1 MKAAIDVLVVDEAGQ
16 MSLANVAAMGHATD
30 SIVLL
35 GDPQQLDQPL
45 RGSHPPGA
53 ERSALAHV
61 LAGAATIAPDRGLFL
76 ERTWRLHPALCA
88 FTSEAFYDE
97 RLEPE
102 PHLAAQRLRTDVAFV
117 DGVGPRVLPIETV
130 GADNESPV
138 EAAAVADLARSIV
151 GGSWTDANGVSR
163 PIGWR
168 DVLIVAPYNAQVG
181 TIKRLLPP
189 EARVGTVDKFQ
200 GQEAPDQH
208 LFAHDLDAG
217 ARAARDGLP
226 VQPQSAECRD
236 IQGPLHRGHR
246 GLTGSLARPSADA
259 GTDASGERVL
269 SLHGAGEED
278 GGAPTASVRPSRS

>member
-1 MKAAIDVLVVDEAGQ
+1 M
-16 MSLANVAAMGHATD
+16 
-30 SIVLL
+30 
-35 GDPQQLDQPL
+35 
-45 RGSHPPGA
+45 
-53 ERSALAHV
+53 
-61 LAGAATIAPDRGLFL
+61 AATIAPDRGLFL

-151 GGSWTDANGVSR
+151 GGSWTDANGVTR

-181 TIKRLLPP
+181 TIQRLLPP

-200 GQEAPDQH
+200 GQEAPISIYSLTTSTPELAPRGMDF
-208 LFAHDLDAG
+208 LYSRNRLNVATSGPVASRSSWARRISG
-217 ARAARDGLP
+217 ASERGRRHRCVSRTRSAASRSW
-226 VQPQSAECRD
+226 Q
-236 IQGPLHRGHR
+236 
-246 GLTGSLARPSADA
+246 ARRTEAP
-259 GTDASGERVL
+259 
-269 SLHGAGEED
+269 
-278 GGAPTASVRPSRS
+278 PTASVRPGSRS